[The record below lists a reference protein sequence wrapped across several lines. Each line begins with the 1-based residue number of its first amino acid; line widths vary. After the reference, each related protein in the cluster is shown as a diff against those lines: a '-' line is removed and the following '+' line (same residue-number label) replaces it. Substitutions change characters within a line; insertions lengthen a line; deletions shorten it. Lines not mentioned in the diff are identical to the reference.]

1 MPRRKKADEMPE
13 AALSAEELARR
24 EEGLRILEEAARK
37 KRRLSEAE
45 EIIKRGKQNRKK
57 FRLSNSV
64 RDGVAGYLFILPWII
79 GFLVFFLMPLIQ
91 SLIFSFYHVS
101 LDPGSGEYVL
111 KDFGISNYKQMFS
124 TDFTTYI
131 MWCYGPSMLK
141 LFEKLPFITI
151 LSLFIAIMLNQK
163 FKGRTVFR
171 AIFFLPVIIAS
182 GIIITTIAGNMGE
195 INATREID
203 QPSQVF
209 TAGASYVYSLMAR
222 FSIPEY
228 AIGFIRN
235 MVNRIFNTVWLS
247 GIQILLFLS
256 ALQTIP
262 TSFYEAST
270 IEGASG
276 WVTFWKIT
284 FPIVSPFILVNIVYT
299 TVDTF
304 SETTGGT
311 PLGFIIEAS
320 KSQWGYSAACAWMY
334 FLSLGLVLLILLGI
348 LNKFVFYQVD

>member
-1 MPRRKKADEMPE
+1 MPKRKKSEEMPE
-13 AALSAEELARR
+13 LSLSAEELARR
-24 EEGLRILEEAARK
+24 EEGLRMLEEAARR
-37 KRRLSEAE
+37 KRRISEAD
-45 EIIKRGKQNRKK
+45 EIIRRGKKNRKR
-57 FRLSNSV
+57 FRLSNRV
-64 RDGVAGYLFILPWII
+64 RDGVAGYMFILPWII
-79 GFLVFFLMPLIQ
+79 GFSLFFLFPLIE
-91 SLIFSFYHVS
+91 SLIYSFNEVT
-101 LDPGSGEYVL
+101 LDIVTGKVNLEPI
-111 KDFGISNYKQMFS
+111 GIAYYRQMFS
-124 TDFTTYI
+124 EDFTKYI
-131 MWCYGPSMLK
+131 MWCYGPAMLR
-141 LFEKLPFITI
+141 LFEKLPIITI
-151 LSLFIAIMLNQK
+151 LSLFVAIMLNQK

-182 GIIITTIAGNMGE
+182 GIIITTITSNMSSITG
-195 INATREID
+195 TREID
-203 QPSQVF
+203 QPTQLF
-209 TAGASYVYSLMAR
+209 QAGASYVYSLLDRMNV
-222 FSIPEY
+222 PDY
-228 AIGFIRN
+228 TVGFIRN

-262 TSFYEAST
+262 ASFYEAST

-304 SETTGGT
+304 SEMHSNT
-311 PLGFIIEAS
+311 PLWFIIEQS

-334 FLSLGLVLLILLGI
+334 FISLGLVLLILLGI